1 MTTHYLNYTLSVATC
16 RLTQVPATQPP
27 LTPSTTTASSMLP
40 SPHPSHSSTGA
51 IAGGT
56 VGGLALLTLVAGC
69 ILFCVKRKPRGVNR
83 RGQST
88 VEIDGRTVNTS
99 PKQGGLCELSEDR
112 GRQPE
117 GPQEM
122 FQDNALEMYQD
133 NIKINAERS
142 IAELGAEER

>member
-1 MTTHYLNYTLSVATC
+1 M
-16 RLTQVPATQPP
+16 
-27 LTPSTTTASSMLP
+27 
-40 SPHPSHSSTGA
+40 
-51 IAGGT
+51 
-56 VGGLALLTLVAGC
+56 
-69 ILFCVKRKPRGVNR
+69 
-83 RGQST
+83 
-88 VEIDGRTVNTS
+88 EIDVRTVNTS

-133 NIKINAERS
+133 NSKTNAERP